1 MANKQKL
8 ADQIRANAEMAKG
21 EEKKRKGGKTGL
33 PKSAS
38 SKAYVPPHRHCAIC
52 NQPISISRDP
62 PVCGETKCESEYEGR
77 QRQKKRFNIV
87 MVVGIMIMITI
98 TMLQILKA
106 GGA

>member
-8 ADQIRANAEMAKG
+8 ADQIRANSEMAKG

-33 PKSAS
+33 PKSAN
-38 SKAYVPPHRHCAIC
+38 SKAYVAPHRHCAIC
-52 NQPISISRDP
+52 NQPISMTRDP
-62 PVCGETKCESEYEGR
+62 AVCGESKCETEYEGR

>member
-1 MANKQKL
+1 MQRDVYL
-8 ADQIRANAEMAKG
+8 EMILKG
-21 EEKKRKGGKTGL
+21 KECEMQPEKKRKGGKTGL